1 MAKKSL
7 VITLRLEGARE
18 VLAAFRAMPKDA
30 STELRAAS
38 LRLAQSLAVKV
49 AAAGRAEGR
58 QAALLAKTVKAKRDR
73 VPVIEVG
80 GTRRLGS
87 NKKPAFKLLFGSEF
101 GASQTGRYGLRQF
114 KPHLGRGSYW
124 IFKTVGDNQ
133 AEISREWNEAADE
146 VVRKFGD
153 G

>member
-38 LRLAQSLAVKV
+38 LKLAQSLAPKV
-49 AAAGRAEGR
+49 AAAGRTEGK
-58 QAALLAKTVKAKRDR
+58 QAALLAKTVRAQRDR
-73 VPVIEVG
+73 VPVIVVG

-87 NKKPAFKLLFGSEF
+87 NRKPAFKLLFGSEF
-101 GASQTGRYGLRQF
+101 GANFYRQF
-114 KPHLGRGSYW
+114 RPHLGAGSYW
-124 IFKTVGDNQ
+124 IFKTVDDNQ
-133 AEISREWNEAADE
+133 ATISKEWNKAADT
-146 VVRKFGD
+146 VIRKFG
-153 G
+153 GSR